1 MKMKFKP
8 SYMIGITFAV
18 ILIVL
23 DILFVYNNPGL
34 KRWFYAFLVVG
45 VSIGWSQFW
54 YDFYKENQRQK
65 EVELKF
71 LEFVR
76 ALVGTVKS
84 GISVPQ
90 AIIHASKKDYG
101 ALTPYT
107 TKLANQLEW
116 GIPIHEALITFSN
129 DTKNSVIKRSV
140 AIVIEAE
147 QSGGDIEDVLESVTN
162 SVVQVKKVKAER
174 KSSTYS
180 QIVQGYIVFFV
191 FIGIM
196 LLLQVKLFPLLTSV
210 SGSLSEG
217 LAATGMLGGG
227 VFGSGGEDI
236 NLDKLFF
243 SLIMI
248 QAFFAGIMVGKF
260 SEGTIRQG
268 LLHSL
273 VLMTVSALI
282 VTTVKG
288 GI

>member
-1 MKMKFKP
+1 MKFKNK
-8 SYMIGITFAV
+8 YFIGISIAV
-18 ILIVL
+18 FLLILDV
-23 DILFVYNNPGL
+23 LFVYSTPSI
-34 KRWFYAFLVVG
+34 KRWFYAFIVLAI
-45 VSIGWSQFW
+45 SIGWSQFW
-54 YDFYKENQRQK
+54 YDFYKESKRQK
-65 EVELKF
+65 EIENKF

-76 ALVGTVKS
+76 ALVGSVKS

-90 AIIHASKKDYG
+90 AIIHASRKDYG

-107 TKLANQLEW
+107 SKLSNQLEW
-116 GIPIHEALITFSN
+116 GIPVHEALITFAN

-147 QSGGDIEDVLESVTN
+147 QGGGDMEDVLEAVTN
-162 SVVQVKKVKAER
+162 SVIQVKKVKAER

-196 LLLQVKLFPLLTSV
+196 LLLQVQLFPMLSNI
-210 SGSLSEG
+210 SGSLTEG
-217 LAATGMLGGG
+217 LAASGLAGG
-227 VFGSGGEDI
+227 VFGKSGQDV
-236 NLDKLFF
+236 NLDSLFF

-260 SEGTIRQG
+260 SEGTVRQG
-268 LLHSL
+268 LLHSFI
-273 VLMTVSALI
+273 LMTISALI

>member
-1 MKMKFKP
+1 
-8 SYMIGITFAV
+8 
-18 ILIVL
+18 
-23 DILFVYNNPGL
+23 
-34 KRWFYAFLVVG
+34 
-45 VSIGWSQFW
+45 
-54 YDFYKENQRQK
+54 
-65 EVELKF
+65 

-76 ALVGTVKS
+76 ALVGSVKS

-90 AIIHASKKDYG
+90 AVIHASRKDYG

-116 GIPIHEALITFSN
+116 GIPIHEALITFAN

-147 QSGGDIEDVLESVTN
+147 QSGGDMEDVLESVTN
-162 SVVQVKKVKAER
+162 SVVQVKKIKAER

-196 LLLQVKLFPLLTSV
+196 LLLQVKLFPMLGNI

-217 LAATGMLGGG
+217 MSASGLGGG
-227 VFGSGGEDI
+227 VFGQSGEDV
-236 NLDKLFF
+236 NLDNLFF
-243 SLIMI
+243 ALIMI
-248 QAFFAGIMVGKF
+248 QALFAGIMVGKF
-260 SEGTIRQG
+260 SEGTVKQG

-273 VLMTVSALI
+273 ILMTVSALI

>member
-1 MKMKFKP
+1 MKFKP
-8 SYMIGITFAV
+8 SYMIGITVAV
-18 ILIVL
+18 IVIAL
-23 DILFVYNNPGL
+23 DILFVYNNPEL

-54 YDFYKENQRQK
+54 YDFFKENERQK
-65 EVELKF
+65 EIELKF

-76 ALVGTVKS
+76 ALVGTVRS

-107 TKLANQLEW
+107 SKLANQLDW

-129 DTKNSVIKRSV
+129 DTKNSVIKRSI

-147 QSGGDIEDVLESVTN
+147 QSGGDMEDVLESVTN

-180 QIVQGYIVFFV
+180 QIIQGYIVFFV

-196 LLLQVKLFPLLTSV
+196 LLLQVKLFPLLTNV

-217 LAATGMLGGG
+217 LAASGMMGG

-273 VLMTVSALI
+273 VLMTISALI

>member
-1 MKMKFKP
+1 MKFK
-8 SYMIGITFAV
+8 SQYLIGIAAAV
-18 ILIVL
+18 FLIVL
-23 DILFVYNNPGL
+23 DILFVYNNPPL
-34 KRWFYAFLVVG
+34 KRWFYAFLVLAISVG
-45 VSIGWSQFW
+45 WAQFW
-54 YDFYKENQRQK
+54 YDFFKESKRQK
-65 EVELKF
+65 DIELKF

-90 AIIHASKKDYG
+90 AIIHAAKKDYG

-107 TKLANQLEW
+107 SKLSNQLEW
-116 GIPIHEALITFSN
+116 GIPVHEALITFAN

-147 QSGGDIEDVLESVTN
+147 QSGGDMEDVLESVTN
-162 SVVQVKKVKAER
+162 SVVEVKKIKAER

-196 LLLQVKLFPLLTSV
+196 LLLQIKLFPLLSNV
-210 SGSLSEG
+210 SGSMTEG
-217 LAATGMLGGG
+217 LAASGLAGGL
-227 VFGSGGEDI
+227 FGSSGQDI
-236 NLDKLFF
+236 NMDRLFF

-260 SEGTIRQG
+260 SEGTVKQG

-273 VLMTVSALI
+273 ILMTISALI
-282 VTTVKG
+282 VTTAKG

>member
-1 MKMKFKP
+1 MKFKNK
-8 SYMIGITFAV
+8 YFIGICIAV
-18 ILIVL
+18 FLLAL
-23 DILFVYNNPGL
+23 DVFFVYNNPSL
-34 KRWFYAFLVVG
+34 KRWFYAFIVVA
-45 VSIGWSQFW
+45 VSVGFSQFW
-54 YDFYKENQRQK
+54 YDFFQESKRQK
-65 EVELKF
+65 DIENKF

-76 ALVGTVKS
+76 ALVGSVKS

-101 ALTPYT
+101 HLTPYT
-107 TKLANQLEW
+107 TKLSNQLEW
-116 GIPIHEALITFSN
+116 GIPVHDALITFAN

-147 QSGGDIEDVLESVTN
+147 QSGGDMEDVLESVTN
-162 SVVQVKKVKAER
+162 SVVQVKKIKAER
-174 KSSTYS
+174 KSSTFS

-196 LLLQVKLFPLLTSV
+196 LLLQVKLFPMLGNI

-217 LAATGMLGGG
+217 MSASGLGGG
-227 VFGSGGEDI
+227 VFGQSGEDV
-236 NLDKLFF
+236 NLDNLFF
-243 SLIMI
+243 GLIMI

-260 SEGTIRQG
+260 SEGNIKQG
-268 LLHSL
+268 LLHSFI
-273 VLMTVSALI
+273 LMVVSALI

>member
-1 MKMKFKP
+1 MKFKGQ
-8 SYMIGITFAV
+8 YLIGIIFAIV
-18 ILIVL
+18 LIVL
-23 DILFVYNNPGL
+23 DILFVYNSPSL
-34 KRWFYAFLVVG
+34 KRWFYAFLVVAIS
-45 VSIGWSQFW
+45 VGWAQFW
-54 YDFYKENQRQK
+54 LDFYRESKRQK
-65 EVELKF
+65 DIELKF

-90 AIIHASKKDYG
+90 AVIHASKKDYG

-107 TKLANQLEW
+107 TKLSNQLEW
-116 GIPIHEALITFSN
+116 GIPIHEALVTFAN
-129 DTKNSVIKRSV
+129 DTKNGVIRRSV

-147 QSGGDIEDVLESVTN
+147 QSGGDMEDVLESVTN

-196 LLLQVKLFPLLTSV
+196 LLLEVKLFPLLSNV

-217 LAATGMLGGG
+217 LSASGVAGG
-227 VFGSGGEDI
+227 VFGKGGEDV
-236 NLDKLFF
+236 DMDRLFF

-248 QAFFAGIMVGKF
+248 QAFFAGVMVGKF
-260 SEGTIRQG
+260 SEGTVKQG
-268 LLHSL
+268 LLHAL
-273 VLMTVSALI
+273 ILMTVSALI
-282 VTTVKG
+282 ITTVKG

>member
-1 MKMKFKP
+1 MKFK
-8 SYMIGITFAV
+8 SKYVIGIVAAV
-18 ILIVL
+18 FLIAL
-23 DILFVYNNPGL
+23 DILFVYNNPSL
-34 KRWFYAFLVVG
+34 KRWFYAFLVLAI
-45 VSIGWSQFW
+45 SIGWSQFW
-54 YDFYKENQRQK
+54 YDFFKESRRQK
-65 EVELKF
+65 DIELKF

-107 TKLANQLEW
+107 SKLSNQLEW
-116 GIPIHEALITFSN
+116 GIPVHEALITFAN

-147 QSGGDIEDVLESVTN
+147 QSGGDMEDVLESVTN
-162 SVVQVKKVKAER
+162 SVVEVKKVKAER

-196 LLLQVKLFPLLTSV
+196 LLLQIKLFPLLSNV
-210 SGSLSEG
+210 SGSMTEG
-217 LAATGMLGGG
+217 LAASGLSGGL
-227 VFGSGGEDI
+227 FGSGGQDV
-236 NLDKLFF
+236 NMDRLFF

-248 QAFFAGIMVGKF
+248 QAFFAGVMVGKF

-268 LLHSL
+268 LLHAL
-273 VLMTVSALI
+273 ILMTISALI
-282 VTTVKG
+282 VTTAKG